1 MACFLVP
8 TAEAIVTGV
17 VSKVEKK
24 MKLQWRA
31 RSRSPASSSG
41 SKICSGAAQ
50 RCWRMSMSGMAKLY
64 PGSRF
69 DGCGKSGGCGSY
81 AARDGDRR
89 RDDGTSGHGCVGL
102 HFARRG

>member
-17 VSKVEKK
+17 VSNVEKK
-24 MKLQWRA
+24 NEVAVEGKIPFSRKLKWLKNMLW
-31 RSRSPASSSG
+31 G
-41 SKICSGAAQ
+41 GAAL

-69 DGCGKSGGCGSY
+69 
-81 AARDGDRR
+81 
-89 RDDGTSGHGCVGL
+89 
-102 HFARRG
+102 

>member
-17 VSKVEKK
+17 VSKAEKK
-24 MKLQWRA
+24 NEVVAEGKIPFSRKLKWL
-31 RSRSPASSSG
+31 
-41 SKICSGAAQ
+41 KICSGAAQ

-69 DGCGKSGGCGSY
+69 
-81 AARDGDRR
+81 
-89 RDDGTSGHGCVGL
+89 
-102 HFARRG
+102 